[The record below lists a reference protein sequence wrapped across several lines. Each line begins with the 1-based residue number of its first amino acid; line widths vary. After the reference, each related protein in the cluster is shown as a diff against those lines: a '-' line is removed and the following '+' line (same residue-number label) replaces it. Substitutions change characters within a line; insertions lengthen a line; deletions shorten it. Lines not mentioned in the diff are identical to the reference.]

1 MTATDTPPRDPRDP
15 RDGRDPLGISRI
27 GGFAAPVAAVVG
39 LVIVGWLTFAVLT
52 GDVRLPGSGNG
63 NSPGGGAA
71 TAAPSNVVIVDP
83 RVDVP
88 GAIVYVKAGNVWI
101 QSGRDARQLTTSG
114 VASMAS
120 WSADGKSVF
129 YVETRLEKGQMP
141 SDPNGKQSQLTVPTL
156 MRMAAD
162 GSGTPTPITT
172 GRVRRGRYTWAYWIR
187 DPAPSPDGRTV
198 AMVSDGTDPTTTD
211 VVVQLFDLGTN
222 KLTKPKLAENSP
234 LGHQDPAWRPD
245 GNLLLYVK
253 NARDG
258 ARGTPTINRYDPLT
272 GKSSTL
278 TGPGYLSPSWSRDGR
293 FIAATRT
300 DSFGTN
306 VVILDARTG
315 TELIR
320 LTNDG
325 NSWSPVWSPKGDA
338 IAYLHLQNEIV
349 DLRMIPLTGDGP
361 SWTPGA
367 PLNLT
372 DVSGLDG
379 ASRPGWFIPAD
390 QLPALPTP
398 TPVASPVGPA
408 SGSPATST
416 AP

>member
-1 MTATDTPPRDPRDP
+1 VTAADSPPRDP
-15 RDGRDPLGISRI
+15 RDGREPFGIARI
-27 GGFAAPVAAVVG
+27 GGFAAPAAAVVG

-52 GDVRLPGSGNG
+52 GDIRLPGSGNG
-63 NSPGGGAA
+63 NSPGGGSA

-141 SDPNGKQSQLTVPTL
+141 SDPNGKLSQLTVPTL
-156 MRMAAD
+156 MRAAAD
-162 GSGTPTPITT
+162 GSGKPTPITT
-172 GRVRRGRYTWAYWIR
+172 GRVQRGRYTWAYWIR

-211 VVVQLFDLGTN
+211 VVVQLFDLGTS

-245 GNLLLYVK
+245 GKLLLYVK

-272 GKSSTL
+272 GKSSAL

-325 NSWSPVWSPKGDA
+325 NSWSPVWSPKGDS

-367 PLNLT
+367 ALNLT

-398 TPVASPVGPA
+398 APAASGVGPA
-408 SGSPATST
+408 ASGKSPATST